1 MKTSQLLLIATVLFA
16 ATFAANAKEQGKPVL
31 QNLNIG
37 DKPPLSAAM
46 KSVLIMVVV
55 FFIVEVGSYSFKVQG
70 EITKIKNPVMK

>member
-16 ATFAANAKEQGKPVL
+16 ATFAANAQDKPLGPVM
-31 QNLNIG
+31 QQVKLNTA
-37 DKPPLSAAM
+37 PPLSSAM

-70 EITKIKNPVMK
+70 EITKMKNSVM